1 MHPAPG
7 HITKEESEELSS
19 KLFVSGADP
28 LNPDRAK
35 ITARLLYILVGT
47 ILAYI
52 ISMFYFSTT
61 GNADG
66 AKNMSNVFNALVPVV
81 SSLVSSAVTWYFT
94 GGSR

>member
-1 MHPAPG
+1 M
-7 HITKEESEELSS
+7 
-19 KLFVSGADP
+19 V
-28 LNPDRAK
+28 
-35 ITARLLYILVGT
+35 
-47 ILAYI
+47 
-52 ISMFYFSTT
+52 YFSTT